1 MSKFK
6 TYNFVI
12 TGKLFS
18 DQVYW
23 TGRSW
28 EKSIEKAQRYS
39 GRKRAQ
45 TVADELKLAMFNM
58 TKRITVEENL
68 PKCHV

>member
-1 MSKFK
+1 M
-6 TYNFVI
+6 V

-28 EKSIEKAQRYS
+28 EKSIDKAQRYS
-39 GRKRAQ
+39 DQERAK
-45 TVADELKLAMFNM
+45 TVVDELKKSNL
-58 TKRITVEENL
+58 TKYIKAIKNRHAE
-68 PKCHV
+68 

>member
-6 TYNFVI
+6 TYNWMV

-39 GRKRAQ
+39 DRERAK
-45 TVADELKLAMFNM
+45 TVVNELKKSSAFNL
-58 TKRITVEENL
+58 TKYIKAIKNHAE
-68 PKCHV
+68 

>member
-6 TYNFVI
+6 TYNWMV

-39 GRKRAQ
+39 DQERAK
-45 TVADELKLAMFNM
+45 TVVNELKKSSAFNL
-58 TKRITVEENL
+58 TKYIKTIKNHAE
-68 PKCHV
+68 

>member
-1 MSKFK
+1 M
-6 TYNFVI
+6 V

-39 GRKRAQ
+39 DQERAK
-45 TVADELKLAMFNM
+45 TVVNELKKTFAFNL
-58 TKRITVEENL
+58 TKYIKAIKNRHAE
-68 PKCHV
+68 

>member
-1 MSKFK
+1 M
-6 TYNFVI
+6 V

-39 GRKRAQ
+39 DQERAK
-45 TVADELKLAMFNM
+45 TVVNELKKSSAFNL
-58 TKRITVEENL
+58 TKYVKTIKNHAE
-68 PKCHV
+68 